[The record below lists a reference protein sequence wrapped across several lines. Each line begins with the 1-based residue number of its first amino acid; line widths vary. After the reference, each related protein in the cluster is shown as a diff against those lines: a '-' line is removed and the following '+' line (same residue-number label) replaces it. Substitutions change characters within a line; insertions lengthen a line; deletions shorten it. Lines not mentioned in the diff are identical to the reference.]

1 MRSLWGRLA
10 AIILV
15 FGLLGIGITY
25 FNLTKGSVPQKPLV
39 REPAPKNEP
48 QILKESN
55 RYANSIYRFDFKTA
69 KSMSS
74 PANIKLID
82 SLIIPK
88 FSDWEK
94 KIGGDGLRFKSV
106 IFENAMLVNDN
117 LDDLIV
123 TESLNLKRPSN
134 GIVRFY
140 LKFRIRKSGNVFQ
153 VDNTDLIE
161 KPFGQ
166 QSQKKTKS

>member
-1 MRSLWGRLA
+1 MRSLWGRSV

-15 FGLLGIGITY
+15 FGLLGIGVTY
-25 FNLTKGSVPQKPLV
+25 VNLTNRPVPQKPLV
-39 REPAPKNEP
+39 RESTPKNEP
-48 QILKESN
+48 QILKVSN

-69 KSMSS
+69 KTMSS

-94 KIGGDGLRFKSV
+94 KTGAEGLRFKSV
-106 IFENAMLVNDN
+106 NFENAMLVNDN

-123 TESLNLKRPSN
+123 TESLNFKRPFD
-134 GIVRFY
+134 GIAGFY
-140 LKFRIRKSGNVFQ
+140 LKFRIKKSGNTFQ

-166 QSQKKTKS
+166 QSQKKTRS